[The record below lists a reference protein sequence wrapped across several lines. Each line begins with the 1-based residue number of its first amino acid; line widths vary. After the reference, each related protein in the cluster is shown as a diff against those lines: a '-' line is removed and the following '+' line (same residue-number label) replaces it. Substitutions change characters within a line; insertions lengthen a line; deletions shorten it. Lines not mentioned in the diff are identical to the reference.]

1 MNSGIL
7 STSEARTKL
16 YTLVDQVGK
25 CGRSFT
31 LTKRG
36 KPAAIL
42 LNPERLESLLETVAV
57 LSDQGLMRQIK
68 ESAGNIK
75 RGETH
80 TLDELKK
87 DFDLE

>member
-1 MNSGIL
+1 MNSEFL

-25 CGRSFT
+25 RGRSFT

-42 LNPERLESLLETVAV
+42 LSPERLESLLETVAV
-57 LSDQGLMRQIK
+57 LSDKGLMKQIK
-68 ESAGNIK
+68 ESVGNTK
-75 RGETH
+75 GGEVH